1 MSKQQKALLVGSSF
15 SAAPIFFALKK
26 HGLHVSVCG
35 NIKTDPC
42 HQYADE
48 SFYIDYSNL
57 EELMRVVESHKFDYL
72 VPSCNDYS
80 YMSCAPVAEK
90 HGFFGFDRTD
100 VAKILHTKSDF
111 HHVTEKHSL
120 PVPKSIRQKEG
131 QPLQTGHLRFPLLV
145 KPVDSFSGRGLTKIL
160 HDSELQSAVHV
171 ALNASRFGEV
181 VLEEFVDGSLHSHS
195 AFIENQEVAF
205 DFFADEF
212 CTVYPYQVNCSNHP
226 SALPD
231 GVRSSVRAE
240 INRLASILG
249 LNDGLLHTQFIV
261 SGDEFWIIEC
271 MRRCPGDLYG
281 TLIEFST
288 GIDYADL
295 YIRPFLN
302 LKLPSKSLEN
312 TNKYYGRHTITTDK
326 PLINFS
332 FSNNIPTTNVDV
344 VSLKGSGE
352 KLEIAPF
359 DKLAILFA
367 EFKNQETMLGISPR
381 LADFV
386 RIRALGACV

>member
-35 NIKTDPC
+35 NKNTDPC
-42 HQYADE
+42 HQYADK
-48 SFYIDYSNL
+48 SFYIDYSNP
-57 EELMRVVESHKFDYL
+57 EELMNVVESHEFDYL
-72 VPSCNDYS
+72 VPSCNDYA

-90 HGFFGFDRTD
+90 HGFFGFDRMV
-100 VAKILHTKSDF
+100 VANILHTKSEF
-111 HHVTEKHSL
+111 RQVTEKHSL
-120 PVPKSIRQKEG
+120 AAPKFIRQKEG
-131 QPLQTGHLRFPLLV
+131 QPQQAVHLRFPLLV
-145 KPVDSFSGRGLTKIL
+145 KPVDSFSGRGMRKIL
-160 HDSELQSAVHV
+160 HDSELQSAVRD
-171 ALNASRFGEV
+171 ALDASRSGEV
-181 VLEEFVDGSLHSHS
+181 VLEEFIDGSLHSHS
-195 AFIENQEVAF
+195 AFIENQIVALDYF
-205 DFFADEF
+205 VDEF

-226 SALPD
+226 SALPGD
-231 GVRSSVRAE
+231 VRSKVRAE
-240 INRLASILG
+240 INRLASALE

-261 SGDEFWIIEC
+261 SDDDFWIIEC

-295 YIRPFLN
+295 YVRPFLN
-302 LKLPSKSLEN
+302 LRLPSNSREN
-312 TNKYYGRHTITTDK
+312 TIKYFGRHTISKDK

-332 FSNNIPTTNVDV
+332 FSNNIPATNVDV
-344 VSLKGSGE
+344 IALKGSGE

-367 EFKNQETMLGISPR
+367 EFKDQETMFAASPR

-386 RIRALGACV
+386 RIRALGDRV